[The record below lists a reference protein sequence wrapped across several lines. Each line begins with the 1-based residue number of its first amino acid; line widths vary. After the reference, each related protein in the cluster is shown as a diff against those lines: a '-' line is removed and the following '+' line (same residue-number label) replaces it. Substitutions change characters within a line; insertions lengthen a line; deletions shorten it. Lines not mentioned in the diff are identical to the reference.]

1 MDNQKAIKN
10 VIFDLGGVLVDLE
23 WQNTYDEFARI
34 LKPEFKDAVNWD
46 TLPEVV
52 VGMETGTWGK
62 NKFKKNMLAQCKP
75 GVSAS
80 QMIDAWCAMILE
92 FRAIRVKILQDLSQK
107 YKLFLLS
114 NTNVYHVSYFEKEF
128 KNRFHFPIS
137 DLFEKVY
144 YSNEIGFRKP
154 DVQAFEHVLNDA
166 GIIATETVMI
176 DDRPDN
182 CLAAETLGMKS
193 IVVPEKTGLEAVIDQ
208 LL

>member
-1 MDNQKAIKN
+1 
-10 VIFDLGGVLVDLE
+10 
-23 WQNTYDEFARI
+23 
-34 LKPEFKDAVNWD
+34 
-46 TLPEVV
+46 
-52 VGMETGTWGK
+52 
-62 NKFKKNMLAQCKP
+62 
-75 GVSAS
+75 
-80 QMIDAWCAMILE
+80 MIDAWCAMILE
-92 FRAIRVKILQDLSQK
+92 FRAIRVKMLQDLSQK

-154 DVQAFEHVLNDA
+154 DAQAFEHVLTDA
-166 GIIATETVMI
+166 GIVASETVMV

-182 CLAAETLGMKS
+182 CLAAEALGMKS
-193 IVVPEKTGLEAVIDQ
+193 IVVPEKTGLEAIVDQ

>member
-1 MDNQKAIKN
+1 MDNQQAIKN

-34 LKPEFKDAVNWD
+34 IKPEYKDAVNWD

-92 FRAIRVKILQDLSQK
+92 FRAIRVKMLQDLSQK

-154 DVQAFEHVLNDA
+154 DAQAFEHVLNDA
-166 GIIATETVMI
+166 GIVAAETVMV
-176 DDRPDN
+176 DDRLDN
-182 CLAAETLGMKS
+182 CLAAEALGMKS
-193 IVVPEKTGLEAVIDQ
+193 IVVPEKTGLEAIVDQ